1 MAALLQD
8 LRYTLRQWR
17 RSPGF
22 AVMAMLTLGLG
33 IGANTAI
40 FLLTYTILL
49 KSLPVPHPGR
59 LVRYTFINKSGHGY
73 FPFSY
78 DLYSAMRTYPG
89 AMSGLFAWSLN
100 GDKLV
105 TAGSPQNIPVGLA
118 TGSIFPVLGLK
129 PYLGSTLALDSGQ
142 PGAPFRPQAM
152 LSYSFWRTHFHGN
165 PGVLGQALQLG
176 KTSFTIVGI
185 LPKGFTGINAEENID
200 ALLPLDYERV
210 QGGKSAMMNQPG
222 AFWLQVMGRL
232 KPGETLKSAQAA
244 IQAEAPLIFQR
255 ADPKHSFYGKGA
267 TFSGF
272 HFVLRPGRN
281 GDSFMPSE
289 YRDPL
294 LALESLCGLMMLLCA
309 VNTGLLLLSRVTGRM
324 HEFAVRSA
332 LGAARYRLMAQVLTE
347 TLLLAA
353 GGLLLG
359 GMLGWELAHG
369 LVAILTP
376 VGGHALLNLKV
387 GSVIVLFTAGV
398 SVTAALL
405 AGFWPAWRA
414 SHAAPMVELKLAGG
428 TRGSHRVSRFIL
440 PVQVA
445 LGMLL
450 LYAALLLTGTLRDYL
465 KLTAG
470 YNPNH
475 LTMAQLNIPNNSFFD
490 RAAAPRVLQLTQ
502 SLTTAPGVQSATLM
516 STPPLRGWSSAGSY
530 FTMGPRG
537 NVHTSSVWPE
547 AVTPGYFATLG
558 TQVLDGRAFRN
569 SDISGDRVCLVSQA
583 AAQFF
588 FPGRSA
594 IGQFIR
600 EGDGTPSKG
609 DKATQDKGCRIIGIA
624 QDAHMQSLLT
634 PAPMTVYSLIQQEK
648 PIDTYESVAVRAQS
662 QALAASA
669 IRRAAA
675 KYLHGSEPP
684 LIYSFRQVVN
694 ADLNQQV
701 LLSSVS
707 GGFAL
712 LALLLVATGLYGILS
727 RHVMERRKD
736 IGIRMA
742 LGAERRTIVR
752 QLAGATALRVLA
764 GVVAGGALALAT
776 GRLMHSLLYGVTFH
790 SPVVA
795 LATLVTLLAV
805 LALAFVIPAA
815 RAASVDPAKAIR
827 EE

>member
-1 MAALLQD
+1 MATLLQD

-17 RSPGF
+17 RAPSF
-22 AVMAMLTLGLG
+22 AVMAVLTLALG

-49 KSLPVPHPGR
+49 KSLPVPNPGR
-59 LVRYTFINKSGHGY
+59 LVTYTFSRSDGSM
-73 FPFSY
+73 PFSY
-78 DLYSAMRTYPG
+78 KLYSAMRQYPG
-89 AMSGLFAWSLN
+89 PTSGLFAWSA
-100 GDKLV
+100 GEGKLV
-105 TAGSPQNIPVGLA
+105 TSGSPEKIPIALT
-118 TGSIFPVLGLK
+118 TGNVFRVLDLK
-129 PYLGSTLALDSGQ
+129 PYLGSTLAPDAGQ
-142 PGAPFRPQAM
+142 LGTPFRPQAM
-152 LSYSFWRTHFHGN
+152 LAYNFWRMHFHGDR
-165 PGVLGQALQLG
+165 GILGKALQLG
-176 KTSFTIVGI
+176 KTSFTIVGV
-185 LPKGFTGINAEENID
+185 LPKGFTGINAEQNID
-200 ALLPLDYERV
+200 ALVPLSFNRV
-210 QGGKSAMMNQPG
+210 QGGKYAMMDEAG

-232 KPGETLKSAQAA
+232 KPGATLASAQAA
-244 IQAEAPLIFQR
+244 IRAEAPLIYQQ
-255 ADPKHSFYGKGA
+255 ADPKHEFYGKG
-267 TFSGF
+267 GMMKGY
-272 HFVLRPGRN
+272 HIVLRPGRN

-289 YRDPL
+289 YRNPL

-309 VNTGLLLLSRVTGRM
+309 VNTGLLLLSRVTSRM

-332 LGAARYRLMAQVLTE
+332 LGAARRRLMAQVLTE

-359 GMLGWELAHG
+359 GALGWELAHG

-376 VGGHALLNLKV
+376 VGGEPLLSLRV
-387 GSVIVLFTAGV
+387 GSAILLFTAGI
-398 SVTAALL
+398 SVAAALL

-428 TRGSHRVSRFIL
+428 ARGSHQVSRLIL

-470 YNPNH
+470 YIPDH
-475 LTMAQLNIPNNSFFD
+475 LTMAQVNVPFNSLFD
-490 RAAAPRVLQLTQ
+490 RAAAPRMLQLTQ
-502 SLTTAPGVQSATLM
+502 SLAAAPGVQSAALM
-516 STPPLRGWSSAGSY
+516 STPPLRGWSTAGDY
-530 FTMGPRG
+530 FAIGSKG

-547 AVTPGYFATLG
+547 AVTPGYFATMG
-558 TQVLDGRAFRN
+558 TQVLAGRGFRN
-569 SDISGDRVCLVSQA
+569 SDISGDRVCLLSQA
-583 AAQFF
+583 AANYF

-594 IGQFIR
+594 IGQFVR
-600 EGDGTPSKG
+600 EGDGSPSK
-609 DKATQDKGCRIIGIA
+609 DKKTSQDAGCRIIGIA
-624 QDAHMQSLLT
+624 QDAHMQSLLS

-648 PIDTYESVAVRAQS
+648 PMDTYQIVAVRAKT
-662 QALAASA
+662 QALAAAA

-675 KYLHGSEPP
+675 KYFPGTAPP
-684 LIYSFRQVVN
+684 LTYSFRQVVH
-694 ADLNQQV
+694 ADLNQQL

-712 LALLLVATGLYGILS
+712 LALLLVATGLYGILA
-727 RHVMERRKD
+727 RHVTERRKD

-742 LGAERRTIVR
+742 LGAERGAIVR
-752 QLAGATALRVLA
+752 QLAGATALRVAA
-764 GVVAGGALALAT
+764 GVVAGGALAMVT

-790 SPVVA
+790 SPAVV
-795 LATLVTLLAV
+795 LATLVTLLGV
-805 LALAFVIPAA
+805 LALAFVMPAV